1 MYCVCLGPIFQKN
14 SRKIPE
20 KVRKSIWCDRQYK
33 KTKLFVSDIKRF
45 SLLWRLCVCVLSWV
59 ELLFWNG
66 RRASTNYKCYCLHE
80 KVKLVATYN
89 NEKWILEFHKKKTF
103 KRSVTSSSKI
113 RRPKTVEVSLNKL
126 PCFFVIPNK
135 VIYKMVVFN
144 QVLYKKYYLLET

>member
-1 MYCVCLGPIFQKN
+1 LYCVCLGPIFPKKFQKN
-14 SRKIPE
+14 SRKKWENQFGVIDNIKNKTFCFIYQKIYSSL
-20 KVRKSIWCDRQYK
+20 KV
-33 KTKLFVSDIKRF
+33 
-45 SLLWRLCVCVLSWV
+45 VCVLSGV
-59 ELLFWNG
+59 ELVFWNG

-103 KRSVTSSSKI
+103 KRSVISSSKI

-135 VIYKMVVFN
+135 VIYKMVVYN
-144 QVLYKKYYLLET
+144 QVLYKKYFLLET